1 MCGKKE
7 FGGIRIVLFVVV
19 KTRQPTDDQNRKT
32 YQIAADKMPSK
43 APRVFPAHKKVC
55 VLSFFLLHLQ
65 QDGGAQGDDTSSTG
79 QHNLAGTSSDDSRLG
94 RGVGSSALGVSSG
107 GVVVGSGG
115 ARDGGR
121 GGDGL
126 GDRAGAVQD
135 GQGGGRGDGV
145 GLAVV
150 SQESGLRA
158 VGGQSRDDLGRVG
171 DVAGRD
177 GGGKGQDGSNREL
190 HFDGWAELSRRRVRE
205 KSSGLVE

>member
-1 MCGKKE
+1 VEKRFWRYSYCSFLLSK
-7 FGGIRIVLFVVV
+7 LDS
-19 KTRQPTDDQNRKT
+19 QPTTKT
-32 YQIAADKMPSK
+32 GKHIKSRPIKCHQKLHGCFQHIKSL
-43 APRVFPAHKKVC
+43 R
-55 VLSFFLLHLQ
+55 LRFFLLHLQ
-65 QDGGAQGDDTSSTG
+65 QDGSAQGDDTSSTG
-79 QHNLAGTSSDDSRLG
+79 QHDLAGTSSDDSRLG
-94 RGVGSSALGVSSG
+94 RGVGSSALGVGSG
-107 GVVVGSGG
+107 GVVVGGGG

-158 VGGQSRDDLGRVG
+158 VCGQSRDDLGRVG
-171 DVAGRD
+171 NVAGRD

-190 HFDGWAELSRRRVRE
+190 HFDDWTDLSRRRVRDKE
-205 KSSGLVE
+205 